1 MNIYLFKY
9 LNFLLINGVLNEIQM
24 DLFSNFLYLKK
35 IDFQLDNLRGFFHA
49 SNNQWMSVLNAGVSI
64 NINDHNLDSI
74 KDQAMLLRFLY
85 LSDVSSYDHDYEY
98 PNEDLCLFRY
108 FPHSSAVFPFIV
120 PGKRLACTCTIYW
133 LHLYANIY
141 RQIIELN
148 TTLIICDETF
158 NSSTCDLEKW
168 LTNCDATP
176 VLDKESFFKRINDTD
191 ILFLIK
197 WLQSI
202 LLTILQPLLCGLAI
216 VNNLINL
223 IVIKNKSKKKEFNE
237 TMYRFIEINSIFNI
251 FYCLCMSM
259 KLINTCIF
267 DEESGFCS
275 SVYTND
281 SSQYFKIIFI
291 FFLGNSFKL
300 SSNISYLLFSVSRL
314 VLITIEKN
322 LTKKEFKFNRYILY
336 FGAIFLASCFLSVFK
351 LFQYELNVEQD
362 FRKDFSFETLDEFY
376 CESNGVDKNYKC
388 NLFKFFKIFNSI
400 LNDILLVILNLIVDA
415 ILLRNFHRHLDNKSR
430 HIIDMDHHKN
440 IQKSKKKLNRMIFFN
455 GLLYVFSHLPEFV
468 TTLLLVIY
476 SRDISRFCNFNFSCD
491 LVSEKWNSCRSKVEL
506 VLSYGSQFSE
516 FIFIFS
522 GSEF

>member
-1 MNIYLFKY
+1 M
-9 LNFLLINGVLNEIQM
+9 
-24 DLFSNFLYLKK
+24 K
-35 IDFQLDNLRGFFHA
+35 IDL
-49 SNNQWMSVLNAGVSI
+49 
-64 NINDHNLDSI
+64 
-74 KDQAMLLRFLY
+74 
-85 LSDVSSYDHDYEY
+85 
-98 PNEDLCLFRY
+98 
-108 FPHSSAVFPFIV
+108 
-120 PGKRLACTCTIYW
+120 
-133 LHLYANIY
+133 
-141 RQIIELN
+141 
-148 TTLIICDETF
+148 
-158 NSSTCDLEKW
+158 
-168 LTNCDATP
+168 
-176 VLDKESFFKRINDTD
+176 
-191 ILFLIK
+191 
-197 WLQSI
+197 
-202 LLTILQPLLCGLAI
+202 
-216 VNNLINL
+216 
-223 IVIKNKSKKKEFNE
+223 KNYKSKKKEFNE

-259 KLINTCIF
+259 KLVNTCIF
-267 DEESGFCS
+267 DVGSVFCS
-275 SVYTND
+275 SIYKTD

-362 FRKDFSFETLDEFY
+362 FRKDFPFETLEEFY

-455 GLLYVFSHLPEFV
+455 GPLYVFSDLPEFV

-491 LVSEKWNSCRSKVEL
+491 LVSEEAEFFSLVSIVCQFYIFKVFDKNFKASLQDVKERI
-506 VLSYGSQFSE
+506 Y
-516 FIFIFS
+516 
-522 GSEF
+522 

>member
-1 MNIYLFKY
+1 
-9 LNFLLINGVLNEIQM
+9 
-24 DLFSNFLYLKK
+24 
-35 IDFQLDNLRGFFHA
+35 
-49 SNNQWMSVLNAGVSI
+49 MSVLNVGVNI
-64 NINDHNLDSI
+64 DINDQNLVSI

-120 PGKRLACTCTIYW
+120 PGKRLAQFTCTIYW

-158 NSSTCDLEKW
+158 NSSTCELEKW

-197 WLQSI
+197 WLQFI

-267 DEESGFCS
+267 DEESVFCS

-362 FRKDFSFETLDEFY
+362 FRKDFPFETLDEFY

-491 LVSEKWNSCRSKVEL
+491 LVSEKRNSL
-506 VLSYGSQFSE
+506 ALSQLCVN
-516 FIFIFS
+516 FIFLRFLIKILKQAYKM
-522 GSEF
+522 